1 MSSMPKVNPRIL
13 ALWTTWRI
21 YMNASARQQPAK
33 QLMQLLVEAVNNK
46 VDANHGSGG
55 HARLNL
61 KQSNFFA
68 CGFDVSSSYICTD
81 EEP

>member
-1 MSSMPKVNPRIL
+1 
-13 ALWTTWRI
+13 
-21 YMNASARQQPAK
+21 
-33 QLMQLLVEAVNNK
+33 MQLLVEAVNNK
-46 VDANHGSGG
+46 VDANRGSGG

>member
-1 MSSMPKVNPRIL
+1 
-13 ALWTTWRI
+13 
-21 YMNASARQQPAK
+21 MNASARRQPAK

-46 VDANHGSGG
+46 VDANRGSGG